1 MILGGL
7 VEGQCLICGHVEKL
21 KLGIWEI
28 WFPPKNS
35 QHRHTKR
42 DFLSPSGK
50 KTPSK
55 LRLVGDELPLLKR
68 FYLTTYTLLIYIVNM
83 IKTIPAIKNEI
94 ALQQFAMT

>member
-42 DFLSPSGK
+42 DFFIG
-50 KTPSK
+50 
-55 LRLVGDELPLLKR
+55 EHLKNIGMKR
-68 FYLTTYTLLIYIVNM
+68 
-83 IKTIPAIKNEI
+83 
-94 ALQQFAMT
+94 Q